1 MVSLPFHIGLI
12 VQGGGGSKSF
22 HERQK
27 RVELQFK
34 GADDGVPP
42 IDVSIIWSWELW
54 SGPHVT
60 NKWFFLCFHQNI
72 DPTRV
77 PHGQSLGSGW
87 RSVTKETTHVAAAG
101 HVIRSRVSG
110 STEEDGV

>member
-1 MVSLPFHIGLI
+1 MMVSLPFHIGLI

-42 IDVSIIWSWELW
+42 IDVSII
-54 SGPHVT
+54 
-60 NKWFFLCFHQNI
+60 
-72 DPTRV
+72 
-77 PHGQSLGSGW
+77 
-87 RSVTKETTHVAAAG
+87 
-101 HVIRSRVSG
+101 
-110 STEEDGV
+110 